1 MGLPAHGDPVES
13 CSKRF
18 ANDVL
23 KIEIS
28 GPEERHLSF
37 VDLPGLY
44 HSGLTEYDCYL
55 LCCNLT
61 PIQIRHW
68 SRQPET

>member
-1 MGLPAHGDPVES
+1 MGLPVAGDPVES

-44 HSGLTEYDCYL
+44 HSGFDLSTTA
-55 LCCNLT
+55 T
-61 PIQIRHW
+61 PCAGILHPYRPDIGADG
-68 SRQPET
+68 